1 MKISRWNI
9 IYATLGEIIT
19 SLVLKLF
26 IPISI
31 IGFMYSVYE
40 FIKGYTKLV
49 TFFAAIIFL
58 ASTVLF
64 CGATW
69 RKWYLLDILL
79 MKVQETSLL
88 PASEIEYGEA
98 IPGFARSIIGY
109 EMIIGKERNASL
121 RLQVFHKLV
130 TKPVADYYKIYYLK
144 YTRTVVGFDTVTL
157 QVESSEKSKIN
168 KRKSLAQ
175 IKNERKRLR
184 SKKVVEVKKEEG
196 ITIPKYDRNTIWNLT
211 KHHAW
216 RPALIIM
223 YNIVTILAIIF
234 FSLHAVKTGESWYPV
249 ASQKYIKVVLCLLVI
264 EIIWLVVYF
273 KGFKG
278 YFLDMLIPQI
288 ATTTMLPVEKVTSKK
303 CIYDF
308 SGNVIGLILVIEVGM
323 EQPQRLIIY
332 NNVSEYWNGFDMHP
346 KYSHRQIR
354 YVPREYDIESV
365 RLYYLKNSKL
375 VVKMETSSC
384 CEKLSN
390 KWSI

>member
-1 MKISRWNI
+1 M
-9 IYATLGEIIT
+9 YATLGEIIT
-19 SLVLKLF
+19 SLVLKFF

-31 IGFMYSVYE
+31 IGFVYSIYQ
-40 FIKGYTKLV
+40 FIKGV
-49 TFFAAIIFL
+49 HEISNIFVAIIFL

-69 RKWYLLDILL
+69 RKWYLMDILL
-79 MKVQETSLL
+79 MNVQETSLL
-88 PASEIEYGEA
+88 PVSEIEYGEV

-109 EMIIGKERNASL
+109 EIIIGKERNASL
-121 RLQVFHKLV
+121 RLRVFHKLV

-144 YTRTVVGFDTVTL
+144 YTRTVVGFETVTL
-157 QVESSEKSKIN
+157 QVESSDKSKIN

-184 SKKVVEVKKEEG
+184 SKKAVEAKKEEC

-234 FSLHAVKTGESWYPV
+234 FSLYAVRTGESWYHI
-249 ASQKYIKVVLCLLVI
+249 ASQRYIKIVLCLLVI
-264 EIIWLVVYF
+264 EIIWLVVYC

-288 ATTTMLPVEKVTSKK
+288 AATTMLPVEKVTSKK